1 MDKELSIQQVAA
13 KTGLSI
19 HTLRYYERLGLLA
32 SMRIHRL
39 PNGHRRYSEF
49 DLEWIDFVKCL
60 RSTAMPI
67 AEMQHFA
74 EITRQG
80 ESTMKE
86 RRELLEAHQR
96 QVSLDLQGMQRTLA
110 IIETKIAQYR
120 SLESETQQISRS
132 IPNTAGNQRSQKNA
146 SDIQEERNHN
156 G

>member
-1 MDKELSIQQVAA
+1 MNKELSIQQVAA
-13 KTGLSI
+13 TTGLGI

-32 SMRIHRL
+32 STRIRRL
-39 PNGHRRYSEF
+39 PNGHRRYSEV

-80 ESTMKE
+80 ESTVKE

-96 QVSLDLQGMQRTLA
+96 KVSLELQEMQRTLA
-110 IIETKIAQYR
+110 LIDAKIVHYR
-120 SLESETQQISRS
+120 SLESEQSAISKEHVSSLGRKHY
-132 IPNTAGNQRSQKNA
+132 G
-146 SDIQEERNHN
+146 
-156 G
+156 